1 MNKHK
6 NMKQQEVIN
15 DFLDIS
21 ISNKIPIYIKQYLR
35 VPIYIHII
43 VCFIMTILLLCL
55 VYYLSYINFS
65 NKTLKLKA
73 QESYLKQQIKS
84 YYEINL
90 DIQHKQNCINQFV
103 DNNTIRKMDQSKL
116 LSDIRNIANN
126 NDVTVIS
133 VVPNSVTEPNS
144 FNLSYNNNNIT
155 VTICY
160 LAITVSSSDSNK
172 LINFVNNLLNQKYI
186 TVVNKFEVIKQGNG
200 SLHGFLLIE
209 TYCL

>member
-1 MNKHK
+1 MKKHKSMNK
-6 NMKQQEVIN
+6 QEVIN
-15 DFLDIS
+15 DFWDIS

-35 VPIYIHII
+35 VPIYIHVI
-43 VCFIMTILLLCL
+43 VCFVMTILLLCL

-103 DNNTIRKMDQSKL
+103 DNNTVRKMDQSKL
-116 LSDIRNIANN
+116 LSDVRNIANN

-133 VVPNSVTEPNS
+133 VVPNSVAEPNS

-209 TYCL
+209 AYCL

>member
-1 MNKHK
+1 
-6 NMKQQEVIN
+6 MKKQEVIN
-15 DFLDIS
+15 DFWDIS
-21 ISNKIPIYIKQYLR
+21 TSNKIPIYIKQYLR

-43 VCFIMTILLLCL
+43 VCFIMTISLLCL
-55 VYYLSYINFS
+55 IYYLSYINFS

-116 LSDIRNIANN
+116 LSDVRNIANN

-133 VVPNSVTEPNS
+133 VVPNSVAEPNS
-144 FNLSYNNNNIT
+144 FSLSYNNNNIT

-186 TVVNKFEVIKQGNG
+186 NVVNKFEVIKQGNG
-200 SLHGFLLIE
+200 ILHGFLLIE
-209 TYCL
+209 SYCL